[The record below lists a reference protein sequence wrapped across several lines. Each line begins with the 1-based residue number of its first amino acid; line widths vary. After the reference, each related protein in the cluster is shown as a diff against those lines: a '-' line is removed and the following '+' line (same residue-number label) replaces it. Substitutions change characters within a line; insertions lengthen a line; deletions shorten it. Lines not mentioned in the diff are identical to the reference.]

1 MKHLVSTA
9 LLCAAITALS
19 GCGYRMGNL
28 GHPQLSTVAVAPVTN
43 DTMAYNGSAVLR
55 GLLCE
60 LFTTDGTMKLVSMRE
75 ADCIVYARIVDFH
88 YRPIGEKRTY
98 TGEKTFLSEE
108 WRCYV
113 EVEFSVVLP
122 GRGKPLIQNR
132 TVQSSAKY
140 ITQPDLESSRLSAL
154 RQALYRAART
164 IVSNLTEGW

>member
-1 MKHLVSTA
+1 MKHLVSTV
-9 LLCAAITALS
+9 LLCAAVAALS
-19 GCGYRMGNL
+19 GCGYRMGSL

-43 DTMAYNGSAVLR
+43 DTLAYNGSAVLR

-75 ADCIVYARIVDFH
+75 ADCIVYARIVDVH
-88 YRPIGEKRTY
+88 YRPIGEKKTY
-98 TGEKTFLSEE
+98 TGEVTFLPEE

-122 GRGKPLIQNR
+122 GRGKPLIRNR
-132 TVQSSAKY
+132 IVKGSAKY
-140 ITQPDLESSRLSAL
+140 ITQPDLESSRLSAQ
-154 RQALYRAART
+154 RQALYRAARS